1 MKWNALPESRRSV
14 HDTFNAL
21 TGEMEG
27 FDFLNPFICHGKGSS
42 GGGGTNTVETNSAPP
57 PQVTAAYQTALNA
70 AQSAASQPL
79 QQYNG
84 ATIAGFTPDQ
94 QSAFGT
100 IDQAQG
106 IQTPY
111 INQAQSALT
120 AGQAPLWN
128 GVQQFSPSAVQQYA
142 SPYTQNVLNT
152 TMASEQNQDAQQ
164 QAALQG
170 NTISSGAWGGDRA
183 GVASAVLSGQQALAN
198 NATNANIEN
207 TGYSNALGEFNTQQ
221 QSQLG
226 ANEANAYLN
235 EQAGFGLAGLGT
247 EAQNTA
253 LQGASSQ
260 LQSGALQQQ
269 LGQEALNVPYE
280 QFQAQQAYPYQ
291 SAQYFANIAEG
302 VGSGSGGTSSSTSP
316 TASVA
321 SQLGGLGLG
330 GLGLYGALNS
340 AGAFSGASA
349 ASSGV
354 IGSAAGDLF
363 DAALKRGGSVK
374 GYDNGG
380 GVSDIAPDVSVSYI
394 PSTQSGHNGSGPP
407 RAPNPYQDENPEQ
420 QGMQLLQASNGIG
433 KILQGPSSSSSGF
446 TRGGLAH
453 FDDGGQVGGQ
463 SPMMAQTS
471 VTSPNTQVSQSSY
484 QNMTPEQLQQVV
496 QRLPP
501 GSAQAKQ
508 ATAVLQQKRTMPN
521 VGVQPTGGFGAQA
534 PQIDAAQPVM
544 ARGGIAHYDDGGGI
558 PLPPDPDQASREADL
573 QSEINPSST
582 IPPMNASALTGTGA
596 SQPIGGF
603 GTQTKS
609 TPPSADGPKMNTR
622 APASANPWLSLAA
635 AGFGMAAGTSPQAG
649 VNIGRGALEGIQ
661 NYAGQQKEA
670 DTVNEAA
677 DRLMQEAK
685 QHKDQL
691 GIEQQQR
698 DLQQQQINQTGAYQQ
713 GQLKNDAAGRAIEQA
728 KLGLMQNQFKQGEL
742 IKDSFGNVTGRFDPT
757 TNRVV
762 PIEGS
767 MSGLSPVN
775 GAAVSSDT
783 PQTNP
788 AIAAQINA
796 LPPDAQDRLNQVAKN
811 PRDQALILGVLQGR
825 IPPNKQTLGSNPQA
839 YLSAAAEVDPTF
851 DAANPAQRMR
861 TAVDYS
867 PAGKSGQQLTAL
879 ENTSRHAAATALAGI
894 DLNNGSSSW
903 DPFQTTINDQ
913 ENKYQAGRGDP
924 RLGNYN
930 SFLGNYGH
938 EAMKVISNK
947 TNPGEAETA
956 EFMKPMAS
964 SGSPAEI
971 LGALSA
977 KNEMALAVAND
988 KQEAYDKA
996 MGPYGRQQQLVTPQ
1010 AQQAFGDIDTL
1021 AQAAKEGTLTSP
1033 VALAARQRLQKWAQP
1048 VMGNAS
1054 GAASIAAAPP
1064 MQGAKQAPDGN
1075 WYVPDPNRA
1084 GKYLQVGQ

>member
-100 IDQAQG
+100 IDQSQG

-534 PQIDAAQPVM
+534 PQIGAAQPVM

-582 IPPMNASALTGTGA
+582 IPPMNASALTGTGS
-596 SQPIGGF
+596 SQPTGGF

-609 TPPSADGPKMNTR
+609 TLPSADGPKMNTR

-698 DLQQQQINQTGAYQQ
+698 DLQQQQINQTGTYQQ
-713 GQLKNDAAGRAIEQA
+713 GE
-728 KLGLMQNQFKQGEL
+728 LGLKKQELAQNATHAQQLLDQGKFIPVTDAL
-742 IKDSFGNVTGRFDPT
+742 GNKSIYNTST
-757 TNRVV
+757 KAW
-762 PIEGS
+762 IEPPSSSNGS
-767 MSGLSPVN
+767 MPGVIPDADGKPLTGDAYLTALS
-775 GAAVSSDT
+775 
-783 PQTNP
+783 QKNP
-788 AIAAQINA
+788 TMAAQVKAMDEGDLNFPTGFA
-796 LPPDAQDRLNQVAKN
+796 AKAPYWQQRLDSLYQY
-811 PRDQALILGVLQGR
+811 
-825 IPPNKQTLGSNPQA
+825 NPQA
-839 YLSAAAEVDPTF
+839 SQQTSAAYKQFMSGPVGNTVRSINVATNHIDLADKLIDAMNNGDTKAVNQLSNAAKTQFGLSAAPTDLNAVKTLLSGELEKAAAGNIGAVTDRQALADQLNNANSPELLHGVTQQFKALMGGQYGGLQQQYEAQTGRKDFSKFLTPASAEAIGLAKTSGGGSQGT
-851 DAANPAQRMR
+851 AAIPPAAQRQI
-861 TAVDYS
+861 
-867 PAGKSGQQLTAL
+867 GQT
-879 ENTSRHAAATALAGI
+879 
-894 DLNNGSSSW
+894 
-903 DPFQTTINDQ
+903 
-913 ENKYQAGRGDP
+913 Y
-924 RLGNYN
+924 
-930 SFLGNYGH
+930 
-938 EAMKVISNK
+938 
-947 TNPGEAETA
+947 TNPNGV
-956 EFMKPMAS
+956 
-964 SGSPAEI
+964 
-971 LGALSA
+971 SA
-977 KNEMALAVAND
+977 KWTGTGWA
-988 KQEAYDKA
+988 
-996 MGPYGRQQQLVTPQ
+996 
-1010 AQQAFGDIDTL
+1010 AQ
-1021 AQAAKEGTLTSP
+1021 
-1033 VALAARQRLQKWAQP
+1033 
-1048 VMGNAS
+1048 
-1054 GAASIAAAPP
+1054 
-1064 MQGAKQAPDGN
+1064 
-1075 WYVPDPNRA
+1075 
-1084 GKYLQVGQ
+1084 